1 MGSWTSGADDTS
13 VPDASAEGN
22 SGQAS
27 PAGGSYEAGRLPLLA
42 YALQQTWQRR
52 EGRRLTVWVTEPS
65 IPPVAR
71 YPETSYATVSASAT
85 LAASTADASARIQ
98 RVAVSDGGSRRKS
111 KRRLTA
117 EEVVAL
123 ADVLGVTIFELTKPT
138 EF

>member
-52 EGRRLTVWVTEPS
+52 EGRRLTVWVTERRFLRWPGTRD
-65 IPPVAR
+65 VLR
-71 YPETSYATVSASAT
+71 DRERLGDVSGIDGRCECSDTASGGIRRWESSKKQ
-85 LAASTADASARIQ
+85 AASH
-98 RVAVSDGGSRRKS
+98 G
-111 KRRLTA
+111 
-117 EEVVAL
+117 
-123 ADVLGVTIFELTKPT
+123 
-138 EF
+138 